1 MVVTRKR
8 VTRLRGVAAGIRAL
22 PMLELREE
30 TQATATRSASPEPL
44 ETTQR
49 ASGGSVEGAM
59 GHSRILFGL
68 LALCC
73 SCLDLSDKP
82 PPVPSGYP
90 KIGEYESGKAEL
102 LIDGDNYVS
111 ESDGGTSF
119 NVEGGFDDEL
129 DVSTSFDY
137 NFYLDY
143 RDVEV
148 GRYTI
153 ASGDLVA
160 TYDGYEANADCGDG
174 HLEIVGRKRYD
185 AGLSGEREFMW
196 GTIQLELCPPEHAS
210 EDDPSSIEISGRFS
224 SIITRN

>member
-1 MVVTRKR
+1 
-8 VTRLRGVAAGIRAL
+8 
-22 PMLELREE
+22 
-30 TQATATRSASPEPL
+30 
-44 ETTQR
+44 
-49 ASGGSVEGAM
+49 M

-73 SCLDLSDKP
+73 SCLELDQKP

-102 LIDGDNYVS
+102 VIDGDNYVS
-111 ESDGGTSF
+111 DYGGGTSI

-129 DVSTSFDY
+129 DVSTSFDS
-137 NFYLDY
+137 FYLDY

-148 GRYTI
+148 GRYTV

-160 TYDGYEANADCGDG
+160 SYDSYTADATCGEG

-185 AGLSGEREFMW
+185 AGITGEGELIW
-196 GTIQLELCPPEHAS
+196 GTIQLELCPPEYAS
-210 EDDPSSIEISGRFS
+210 EDDPPSIEISGRFS
-224 SIITRN
+224 SVVSRS

>member
-1 MVVTRKR
+1 
-8 VTRLRGVAAGIRAL
+8 LI
-22 PMLELREE
+22 
-30 TQATATRSASPEPL
+30 ASL

-73 SCLDLSDKP
+73 SCLELDQKP

-102 LIDGDNYVS
+102 VINGDNYVS
-111 ESDGGTSF
+111 ESGGGTNF
-119 NVEGGFDDEL
+119 NVEGGFDEEL
-129 DVSTSFDY
+129 DVSTSFDG
-137 NFYLDY
+137 FYLDY

-148 GRYTI
+148 GRYTV

-160 TYDGYEANADCGDG
+160 SYDSYEANASCGEG

-185 AGLSGEREFMW
+185 AGITGEGELIW
-196 GTIQLELCPPEHAS
+196 GTIQLELCPPEYAS
-210 EDDPSSIEISGRFS
+210 EDDPPSIEISGRFS
-224 SIITRN
+224 SVVTRN